1 LVEPL
6 TNSVETR
13 DGSEEFLTAFDAFA
27 QAVRRARGA
36 SVQNG
41 DGDLTLSQYALLAP
55 LIERSGA
62 RVRELA
68 IDAGI
73 TAPTATRILDALE
86 RRGIV
91 RRARAAE
98 DRRGVTVTLTDDGQE
113 VLASQAEWLR
123 SRQEAF
129 FASLPPGERDRAPDL
144 LMRLAALIDE
154 LAAGPAGT

>member
-1 LVEPL
+1 MEPRA
-6 TNSVETR
+6 NGARAGV
-13 DGSEEFLTAFDAFA
+13 GSEEFLAAFDAFA

-55 LIERSGA
+55 LINRSGA

-68 IDAGI
+68 TDAGI

-91 RRARAAE
+91 RRTRSAE
-98 DRRGVTVTLTDDGQE
+98 DRRGVTVTLTDDGQQ
-113 VLASQAEWLR
+113 VLASQADWLR
-123 SRQEAF
+123 SRQAAF
-129 FASLPPGERDRAPDL
+129 FASLPPGERESAPDL

-154 LAAGPAGT
+154 LAAGP